1 MRDRRPVASWLGLLM
16 ALVLVLGQQAA
27 LAHACARGLPVSAPA
42 APADGSADRSADR
55 SADIGAVAPVVIPK
69 ACEGHGAEGPAPEQQ
84 LLCKAHCQ
92 ADEQTV
98 NSAAAAL
105 DPPAADLL
113 GLVPW
118 HQPQLGDAAHVV
130 RPVPRARPTGPLAAA
145 PPIYLSLLVL
155 RN

>member
-1 MRDRRPVASWLGLLM
+1 MCDRRPVASWLGLLM

-27 LAHACARGLPVSAPA
+27 LAHACARGLPMSAPA
-42 APADGSADRSADR
+42 APAEGSVDGSADRSADLR
-55 SADIGAVAPVVIPK
+55 AAAPVLMPM
-69 ACEGHGAEGPAPEQQ
+69 ACEGHEAEGPAPEQR

-92 ADEQTV
+92 ADEQSV
-98 NSAAAAL
+98 NSAAAAPDL
-105 DPPAADLL
+105 PAADLL

-130 RPVPRARPTGPLAAA
+130 RPVPRATPTGPPAGA
-145 PPIYLSLLVL
+145 PPLYLSLLVL